1 MINIQ
6 PLVSILVP
14 AYNAAL
20 FISETIESALLQTYT
35 NIEIIICDD
44 GSNDTTKAIIE
55 DYISNHKNI
64 ILLCNVVNL
73 GIART
78 RNKLLDRARG
88 EYIAW
93 LDSDDIA
100 LNTRIEKQVNFLS
113 ANPNI
118 YAVGG
123 GRILIDEIGNEISQF
138 KHSVRTSSVGFNQL
152 NIIFRNLFCNSTMMM
167 RVTKQRFN
175 AEFPPAEDFEYWS
188 RMMLIEK
195 LKIVNL
201 PYIFVKYRIHSSN
214 NSSKNPYRQLLLND
228 KIVTRNIKSQ
238 NNFTKKNLN
247 NLSINHHLSETF
259 ILNVGFIIYI
269 IETFSFYKFLYGVRT
284 RFHINFFEYFCTLI
298 IDLNYRVRAL
308 IKHLLRS
315 IKRRN

>member
-1 MINIQ
+1 VINKQ
-6 PLVSILVP
+6 PLVSILIP

-20 FISETIESALLQTYT
+20 FISETIESTLLQTYT

-44 GSNDTTKAIIE
+44 GSSDTTKAIIE
-55 DYISNHKNI
+55 NYIFNHKNI
-64 ILLCNVVNL
+64 ILLTNVVNL
-73 GIART
+73 GIAKT

-100 LNTRIEKQVNFLS
+100 LNTRIEKQVNFLTT
-113 ANPNI
+113 NPSI

-123 GRILIDEIGNEISQF
+123 GRILIDEFGNEFSEF
-138 KHSVRTSSVGFNQL
+138 KHSLRTSSVGFNQL

-188 RMMLIEK
+188 RMILIEK
-195 LKIVNL
+195 LKIINL
-201 PYIFVKYRIHSSN
+201 PYIFVKYRIHSNN
-214 NSSKNPYRQLLLND
+214 NSSKNPFRQLLLND
-228 KIVTRNIKSQ
+228 KIVTRNINSQ
-238 NNFTKKNLN
+238 NNFAIKNLN
-247 NLSINHHLSETF
+247 NLAINHHLSEAF
-259 ILNVGFIIYI
+259 SLKVGFIIYI
-269 IETFSFYKFLYGVRT
+269 IEMISFYKFLYRVRIE
-284 RFHINFFEYFCTLI
+284 FDINFFEYLWTLF

-315 IKRRN
+315 IKR

>member
-1 MINIQ
+1 MINKQ
-6 PLVSILVP
+6 PLVSILIP

-20 FISETIESALLQTYT
+20 FISDTIESALLQTYT

-44 GSNDTTKAIIE
+44 GSSDTTKAIIE
-55 DYISNHKNI
+55 NYIFNHKNI
-64 ILLCNVVNL
+64 ILLTNVVNL

-78 RNKLLDRARG
+78 RNKLLDGARG
-88 EYIAW
+88 EDIAW

-100 LNTRIEKQVNFLS
+100 LNTRIEKQVDFLS
-113 ANPNI
+113 ANQSI

-123 GRILIDEIGNEISQF
+123 GRILIDEFGNEISQF
-138 KHSVRTSSVGFNQL
+138 KHSLRTSSVGFNQL

-188 RMMLIEK
+188 RMILIEK
-195 LKIVNL
+195 LHIINL

-214 NSSKNPYRQLLLND
+214 TSSKNPSQQLLLND
-228 KIVTRNIKSQ
+228 KIVTRNIHSQ
-238 NNFTKKNLN
+238 NNFTIKNLN
-247 NLSINHHLSETF
+247 NLAINHHLSETF
-259 ILNVGFIIYI
+259 TLKIGFIIYI
-269 IETFSFYKFLYGVRT
+269 IQMISFYKLLYRVRT
-284 RFHINFFEYFCTLI
+284 EFDINFFEYIWTLI

-315 IKRRN
+315 AKR